1 MMKRTAQIHM
11 SPPLPPSSLLLPLL
25 QSLPRVPIR
34 KSSSPAPG
42 GGVPQ
47 KVAQRSFSTMPKT
60 QSYNKEDGKEGERE
74 GGVKEGG
81 RKV

>member
-1 MMKRTAQIHM
+1 
-11 SPPLPPSSLLLPLL
+11 
-25 QSLPRVPIR
+25 
-34 KSSSPAPG
+34 
-42 GGVPQ
+42 
-47 KVAQRSFSTMPKT
+47 MPKT